1 MADKNMIDLTNLE
14 GALEEAAR
22 VSGQSVHQ
30 IMLGFASEIQAD
42 MQQRAH
48 VVTGKM
54 RANIAIKDEADGI
67 TVGVDDAIVPYAK
80 YEAYGTRPHIIRA
93 KNKKA
98 LAFKIG
104 GKTVIVKEVHHPGQP
119 AHDFVTPAIED
130 FVDKLGPAAADV
142 GVTLIMQGSP

>member
-1 MADKNMIDLTNLE
+1 MADQNMIDLTNLE
-14 GALEEAAR
+14 DDLEEASR
-22 VSGQSVHQ
+22 LSGQSVHQ

-54 RANIAIKDEADGI
+54 RANITIKDEPSGI
-67 TVGVDDAIVPYAK
+67 TVGVDDAVVPYAK
-80 YEAYGTRPHIIRA
+80 YEAYGTKPHIIRA

-98 LAFKIG
+98 LMFKVG
-104 GKTVIVKEVHHPGQP
+104 GKTVIVKSVHHPGQP

-130 FVDKLGPAAADV
+130 FIHKLGPAASDV
-142 GVTLIMQGSP
+142 GVTLIMGNR